1 MMDLLDSVRAD
12 LRYAGRQLLRS
23 PLFTAVAVLTLA
35 LGIGA
40 NSAIFSVIESVLLQ
54 PLPYADPQRMV
65 IVYETWQEQDGHVS
79 VGNFADW
86 QAQNRVF
93 QDLAAF
99 NGTSFNLAEGAEP
112 ERLYGAM
119 VSPSFFRTG
128 ELAPALGRY
137 FLPDEGQPGHDHV
150 VVLSHG
156 LWVRRFGAD
165 PGILGRDIR
174 LNRERYTVVGVAP
187 AAYTLTSQDEA
198 LWVPLAFTPPQLAD
212 HDGHYL
218 TVFGKLKPG
227 VTREM
232 AQRDMAAVARDIA
245 RRYPKQMDRRSVRV
259 ADFREELVG
268 DSRTQLLALGGAV
281 GFVLLIACGTIAN
294 LLLARA
300 TARQKE
306 IAVRTALGA
315 NRGRIARQLLTE
327 SLLLALVGGAAG
339 VGVAHLGIGFLVG
352 LSPAGIPRLDQ
363 AGLNGNVLG
372 FTLALTLLS
381 GIMFG
386 LTPALRAA
394 RPDLQATLREGGKGS
409 GTGSPR
415 DRLRSGLVVA
425 EVAVA
430 LVLLVGAGLL
440 IRSMLLLQQVRPGF
454 DPAQVLSVRVALPE
468 SGYPGAEPVKLA
480 FQRMLEEV
488 RHLPGVRS
496 AAIVSRTP
504 LSGGVNSNGLAI
516 EGRGFE
522 PRDLIDAD
530 FRLVSPDYFSTM
542 DIPLARGRAFT
553 ERDDAGSPKVMVINQ
568 ALAALAWPGQNPIGK
583 RIACCEGES
592 GNPVWKEVV
601 GVVGDVRSG
610 GLGKEIRPEFFL
622 PVAQAP
628 GESWDWI
635 QRSVNLVVR
644 SSTDPAGLS
653 RAVRQAV
660 RAVDPTVP
668 GFDVQTMG
676 QLLARS
682 TARTRFNMLLL
693 GILGGAG
700 LVLAAVGVYG
710 VIAYSVSQRTHEIGV
725 RLALGASPGR
735 VSRLVVR
742 QGALLIAVGVA
753 IGVAGALVAT
763 RVLAGLLYGVGST
776 DPRTYAAVALLLASV
791 ALVASYLPARRAARV
806 DPMVGLRSE

>member
-1 MMDLLDSVRAD
+1 MMDLLDTLRTD

-23 PLFTAVAVLTLA
+23 PLFAAVAVLTLA

-40 NSAIFSVIESVLLQ
+40 NCAIFSVIHSVLLQ
-54 PLPYADPQRMV
+54 PLPYADPERMV
-65 IVYETWQEQDGHVS
+65 IVYETWQQQGGHVS

-86 QAQNRVF
+86 RAQNRVF
-93 QDLAAF
+93 EDLAAF
-99 NGTSFNLAEGAEP
+99 NGASFNLTDGAEP

-119 VSPSFFRTG
+119 ISPSFFRTG
-128 ELAPALGRY
+128 QLAPALGRY

-156 LWVRRFGAD
+156 LWVRRFGGD
-165 PGILGRDIR
+165 SRILGRDIR
-174 LNRERYTVVGVAP
+174 LNGEPYTVVGVAP
-187 AAYTLTSQDEA
+187 EAYTLSSQDEA
-198 LWVPLAFTPPQLAD
+198 LWVPLAFTPAQLD
-212 HDGHYL
+212 EHDEHYL

-227 VTREM
+227 ITREVAQREM
-232 AQRDMAAVARDIA
+232 AAIARGIA
-245 RRYPKQMDRRSVRV
+245 RRYPEQMDRRSVRV

-268 DSRTQLLALGGAV
+268 DYRTQLLVLGGAV
-281 GFVLLIACGTIAN
+281 GFVLLIACGNIAN

-300 TARQKE
+300 TVRQKE

-315 NRGRIARQLLTE
+315 GRRRIARQLLTE
-327 SLLLALVGGAAG
+327 SLLLALTGGAAG
-339 VGVAHLGIGFLVG
+339 ILVAQLGIRFLVG
-352 LSPAGIPRLDQ
+352 LSPAGIPRLDR
-363 AGLNGNVLG
+363 AGLNGDVLG
-372 FTLALTLLS
+372 FALALTVLS
-381 GIMFG
+381 GIVFG
-386 LTPALRAA
+386 LAPALRAA
-394 RPDLQATLREGGKGS
+394 RPDLQSTLREGATGS
-409 GTGSPR
+409 GGGPSR
-415 DRLRSGLVVA
+415 DRLRNALVVA

-454 DPAQVLSVRVALPE
+454 DPTQVLSVRVALPE
-468 SGYPGAEPVKLA
+468 SGYPGAEAGKLA

-488 RHLPGVRS
+488 KRLPGVRS

-504 LSGGVNSNGLAI
+504 LAGGVNSNGLAI

-522 PRDLIDAD
+522 PRDLIDGD
-530 FRLVSPDYFSTM
+530 FRLVSPDYFRTM
-542 DIPLARGRAFT
+542 GVPVERGRAFT
-553 ERDDAGSPKVMVINQ
+553 DRDGAGAPKVMVVNE

-583 RIACCEGES
+583 RVACCEGEPGS
-592 GNPVWKEVV
+592 PVWKEVV
-601 GVVGDVRSG
+601 GVVRDVRSS
-610 GLGKEIRPEFFL
+610 GLGEEIRPEFFL

-628 GESWDWI
+628 AESWNWI

-644 SSTDPAGLS
+644 SSTDPAGLT
-653 RAVRQAV
+653 RAVRRAV
-660 RAVDPTVP
+660 WTVDPTVP
-668 GFDVQTMG
+668 VFDVQTLG

-693 GILGGAG
+693 MILAGAG

-735 VSRLVVR
+735 VSTLIVR
-742 QGALLIAVGVA
+742 QGALLVAVGVA
-753 IGVAGALVAT
+753 VGLAGALVAT
-763 RVLAGLLYGVGST
+763 RVLAGLLYGVVPT
-776 DPRTYAAVALLLASV
+776 DPGTYAAVGLLLASV

-806 DPMVGLRSE
+806 DPMIALRSE